1 MPEPNLDV
9 SPPSDVAGNFADF
22 VLVWQTSDTFVLDFA
37 AITQPPTSTGEDGH
51 QNVHAQVVT
60 RVRIPPSQV
69 FEIMKALEQ
78 QLTQWEARTGHVPPQ
93 IQDGG
98 QGQ

>member
-1 MPEPNLDV
+1 MPE
-9 SPPSDVAGNFADF
+9 SKIEMAPPSDPGGNFADF
-22 VLVWQTSDTFVLDFA
+22 VAVWQTAENFVLDFA
-37 AITQPPTSTGEDGH
+37 AITQPLEPPGEDGS
-51 QNVHAQVVT
+51 QKIHAQVVT

-98 QGQ
+98 QAQ